1 MKKIL
6 TLALVILGFSKG
18 HSQSIEEI
26 LVDRPGSD
34 SVYEFIELKFPVST
48 AVGKKALLYTDGD
61 FNNLGQVKKVID
73 LGALNAG
80 SNGLVL
86 ITANTNPYS
95 VQAGTLVHA
104 VLGNN
109 NTGNIENGSGTF
121 LLVSYAGTGD
131 LPAGNADLDADDNG
145 SLELLSSNITV
156 LDCVGFLERGVSN
169 VVDAVACAT
178 KNDTSKISTPEG
190 YILLSGADGFGKVDQ
205 TTLGSFQMDATAI
218 DPISFANRT
227 FTPGFPN
234 STSTGILSNK
244 VSNFG
249 LKVFPNPN
257 LGNGTIS
264 ITSEKSVNATVNVF
278 DLRGSLIANIFEGEL
293 NAGKS
298 NFAFSLNLS
307 KGIYMVSIQTGDE
320 VVFNKFVVE

>member
-26 LVDRPGSD
+26 LINRPGFD
-34 SVYEFIELKFPVST
+34 SVYEFIELKFPANT
-48 AVGKKALLYTDGD
+48 PVGKKAIIYTDGD
-61 FNNLGQVKKVID
+61 FNVLGQVKKKID
-73 LGALNAG
+73 LGTLNAG

-86 ITANTNPYS
+86 ITANTNPYT
-95 VQAGTLVHA
+95 VQAGTIVNA
-104 VLGNN
+104 VLGNEN
-109 NTGNIENGSGTF
+109 GGNLENGSGTF
-121 LLVSYAGTGD
+121 LLVSYAGIGD
-131 LPAGNADLDADDNG
+131 LPNINDDLDGDNNG

-156 LDCVGFLERGVSN
+156 LDCVGFLQKGASN
-169 VVDAVACAT
+169 VGDAVACAT
-178 KNDTSKISTPEG
+178 KNDTSKLDEPDG
-190 YILLSGADGFGKVDQ
+190 YILLSSVNGYGKVDQ